1 MLTKTEANMKK
12 TILFLSSAVLLSA
25 CASIEYGNLRL
36 DGETLKAA
44 ADVATTFSQSDA
56 TPEVEARIGHES
68 ASVLLGAAPLIQDKA
83 VLQYVNQLGS
93 WIARQSGRPDINW
106 RFGVLNSPN
115 VNAFAAPDG
124 YIFVTDGL
132 LRQLNNEAE
141 LAGVLAHEIAHVV
154 KRHYLIAIRKNDN
167 VGALS
172 NLAATGA
179 KTISAKGVSMST
191 TPLFNLAKNMY
202 ASGLDK
208 SDEYEADRL
217 GVIYATRA
225 GYDPYGLPR
234 VLSMY
239 AANAS
244 QEGFALLFSTHPS
257 PQDRLAELNKLM
269 GNKFAAYEQT
279 GLNDSPAFKKMRASS
294 QPAVSSGKAKERSN
308 PAR

>member
-1 MLTKTEANMKK
+1 MLTETEAMMTKP
-12 TILFLSSAVLLSA
+12 LLALSCALLLGG
-25 CASIEYGNLRL
+25 CAGVEYGKFRL
-36 DGETLKAA
+36 DAETLKAA
-44 ADVATTFSQSDA
+44 SNVATTLSQSDS
-56 TPEVEARIGHES
+56 TPDLEARIGHES

-83 VLQYVNQLGS
+83 VLQYVNNLGS
-93 WIARQSGRPDINW
+93 WIARHSGRPDINW

-124 YIFVTDGL
+124 YIFVTEGL

-179 KTISAKGVSMST
+179 KTISAKGISMST
-191 TPLFNLAKNMY
+191 TPLFNMAKNLY

-225 GYDPYGLPR
+225 GYEPYGLPR

-239 AANAS
+239 AANANS
-244 QEGFALLFSTHPS
+244 AGFELLFSTHPS

-269 GNKFAAYEQT
+269 GDKLAAYERT
-279 GLNDSPAFKKMRASS
+279 GLNDSPAFKRMQTPGQSAM
-294 QPAVSSGKAKERSN
+294 PAGKPKGRSKLA
-308 PAR
+308 P

>member
-1 MLTKTEANMKK
+1 MKK
-12 TILFLSSAVLLSA
+12 TLFSLSCALLLA
-25 CASIEYGNLRL
+25 GCAGLKDGQFRL
-36 DGETLKAA
+36 DADTLKAA
-44 ADVATTFSQSDA
+44 ADAASALSKSDA
-56 TPEVEARIGHES
+56 TPELETRIGQES

-83 VLQYVNQLGS
+83 LLQYVNNIGS
-93 WIARQSGRPDINW
+93 WIARHSGRPDINW

-124 YIFVTDGL
+124 YIFVTEGL

-167 VGALS
+167 VGALA
-172 NLAATGA
+172 NLAATSA
-179 KTISAKGVSMST
+179 KTISTKGVSMST
-191 TPLFNLAKNMY
+191 TPLFNLAKNLY

-208 SDEYEADRL
+208 ADEYEADRL

-225 GYDPYGLPR
+225 GYEPYGLPR

-239 AANAS
+239 AANANS
-244 QEGFALLFSTHPS
+244 AGFELLFSTHPS

-269 GNKFAAYEQT
+269 GNKLAAYELS
-279 GLNDSPAFKKMRASS
+279 GVNDHPGFKKMLTPSP
-294 QPAVSSGKAKERSN
+294 PAGRPKGRSN
-308 PAR
+308 QGK